1 MRRGTLLSGAAVRV
15 AALLCLLFAA
25 SSASALTIKM
35 GSLAPVGSPW
45 ELGARQLAAE
55 WDKISGGTVTLKI
68 YAGGVAG
75 DEPDM
80 IRKMRIGTLN
90 AALITVTGLQG
101 IFNGV
106 KTLSYPLLLQSD
118 DELTYVLDRMKPF
131 FDTELSKRGFK
142 PIMWSPSGWVY
153 FFSRAPVVTPNDLRR
168 QKLWVWSGDPD
179 EVQAYQSAGFQTVSI
194 AATDLMTSLQGGM
207 VDAFVTSPLVAA
219 SSQWFGIAGN
229 MATIKLAPLWGAAV
243 VSMKSWSQ
251 IPADLQLRLLD
262 AAEKIS
268 QSLAPDLAKADGQ
281 AIDVMKKYGLKI
293 NQVSPQATQDWVDL
307 LQKTFSGLVGRSY
320 DKTSFEMANGYL
332 GEYLKTHPRK

>member
-1 MRRGTLLSGAAVRV
+1 MMRRGSFTVRAAATLCV
-15 AALLCLLFAA
+15 LFAA
-25 SSASALTIKM
+25 AHASGLTIKM

-45 ELGARQLAAE
+45 ELGAKRLAAE
-55 WDKISGGTVTLKI
+55 WDRLSGGTITLKI

-118 DELTYVLDRMKPF
+118 EELTYVLDKMKPF

-142 PIMWSPSGWVY
+142 PVMWSPSGWVY
-153 FFSRAPVVTPNDLRR
+153 FFSRSPVVTPNDLRR

-179 EVQAYQSAGFQTVSI
+179 EVQAYQGAGFQTVTTT
-194 AATDLMTSLQGGM
+194 ATDLMTSLQGGM
-207 VDAFVTSPLVAA
+207 VDALVTSPLIAA

-229 MATIKLAPLWGAAV
+229 MTAMKLAPIWGAAI

-251 IPADLQLRLLD
+251 IPADLQPRLLD
-262 AAEKIS
+262 AAEKIAL
-268 QSLAPDLAKADGQ
+268 SLAPDLVKADGQ
-281 AIDVMKKYGLKI
+281 AIDVMTKYGLKI
-293 NQVSPQATQDWVDL
+293 NKVPPQTAEVWADL

-320 DKTSFEMANGYL
+320 DRVSFEMTTKYL
-332 GEYLKTHPRK
+332 GEYLQAHPRK

>member
-1 MRRGTLLSGAAVRV
+1 MRRGPMRV
-15 AALLCLLFAA
+15 AATLCALLAA
-25 SSASALTIKM
+25 TAVSALTIKL
-35 GSLAPVGSPW
+35 GTLAPVGSPW
-45 ELGARQLAAE
+45 ELGAKRLAAE
-55 WDKISGGTVTLKI
+55 WERLSGGTVTVKI

-106 KTLSYPLLLQSD
+106 KTLSYPMLLQSD
-118 DELTYVLDRMKPF
+118 DELSYVLDRMKPF
-131 FDTELSKRGFK
+131 FDSELQKRGFK

-179 EVQAYQSAGFQTVSI
+179 EVQAYQSAGFQTVST

-207 VDAFVTSPLVAA
+207 VDALVTSPLVAA

-229 MATIKLAPLWGAAV
+229 MTAMKLAPLWGAAV

-251 IPADLQLRLLD
+251 IPADLQPRLLD
-262 AAEKIS
+262 AAQRITD
-268 QSLAPDLAKADGQ
+268 SLAPDLAKADGQ
-281 AIDVMKKYGLKI
+281 AIDVMQKYGLKI
-293 NQVSPQATQDWVDL
+293 NQVPPQAEASWEDL
-307 LQKTFSGLVGRSY
+307 LQKTFAGLVGRSY
-320 DKTSFEMANGYL
+320 DKTSFEMATQYL
-332 GEYLKTHPRK
+332 EEYLKGHPRK

>member
-1 MRRGTLLSGAAVRV
+1 MRKLVSGAVVRS
-15 AALLCLLFAA
+15 AALLCALFAA
-25 SSASALTIKM
+25 STASALTIKM

-45 ELGARQLAAE
+45 ELGARRLAAE
-55 WDKISGGTVTLKI
+55 WDRLSGGTVTLKI

-80 IRKMRIGTLN
+80 IRKIRIGTLN
-90 AALITVTGLQG
+90 GALITVTGLQG

-118 DELTYVLDRMKPF
+118 GELNYVLDKMTPF
-131 FDTELSKRGFK
+131 FDAELSKRGFK

-153 FFSRAPVVTPNDLRR
+153 FFARSPVVTPNDLRR

-179 EVQAYQSAGFQTVSI
+179 EVQAYQSAGFQTVTT
-194 AATDLMTSLQGGM
+194 AAMDLMTSLQGGM
-207 VDAFVTSPLVAA
+207 IDAFVTSPLVAA

-229 MATIKLAPLWGAAV
+229 MTAMKLAPLWGAAI

-251 IPADLQLRLLD
+251 IPADLQPRLLD
-262 AAEKIS
+262 AAQKVA

-293 NQVSPQATQDWVDL
+293 NQVPPETVSAWVDL
-307 LQKTFSGLVGRSY
+307 LQKTFSGLVGRAY
-320 DKTSFEMANGYL
+320 DKTSFEMATGYL
-332 GEYLKTHPRK
+332 AEYLTTHPRK

>member
-1 MRRGTLLSGAAVRV
+1 MMRRGSFTVRAAATLCV
-15 AALLCLLFAA
+15 LFAA
-25 SSASALTIKM
+25 AHASGLTIKM

-45 ELGARQLAAE
+45 ELGAKRLAAE
-55 WDKISGGTVTLKI
+55 WDRLSGGTITLKI

-118 DELTYVLDRMKPF
+118 EELTYVLDKMKPF

-142 PIMWSPSGWVY
+142 PVMWSPSGWVY

-179 EVQAYQSAGFQTVSI
+179 EVQAYQGAGFQTVTTT
-194 AATDLMTSLQGGM
+194 ATDLMTSLQGGM
-207 VDAFVTSPLVAA
+207 VDALVTSPLIAA

-229 MATIKLAPLWGAAV
+229 MTAMKLAPIWGAAI

-251 IPADLQLRLLD
+251 IPADLQPRLLD
-262 AAEKIS
+262 AAEKIAL
-268 QSLAPDLAKADGQ
+268 SLAPDLVKADGQ
-281 AIDVMKKYGLKI
+281 AIDVMTKYGLKI
-293 NQVSPQATQDWVDL
+293 NKVPPQTAEVWADL

-320 DKTSFEMANGYL
+320 DRVSFEMTTKYL
-332 GEYLKTHPRK
+332 AEYLQTHPRK